1 MELTDRYTLPV
12 NRQTVWNALNDPE
25 VLKSCIAGC
34 ESFERVSGNDN
45 EYACAVT
52 ASVGPVKARFKAKVV
67 LSEIDAPNGY
77 TLSFDGQGGPAGFG
91 KGTAN
96 VKLSDDASGGTTLSY
111 TAHAQ
116 VGGKLAQVGSRLI
129 DGAAKKMAGDFFSKF
144 ADKLGGGKAVAP
156 TTALHSTAD
165 GEAGGLG
172 QPDMH
177 FPLWLKVVGAAGL
190 VTVLYILTH
199 H

>member
-1 MELTDRYTLPV
+1 MELTDQYTLPV
-12 NRQTVWNALNDPE
+12 DRQTVWNALNDPE

-34 ESFERVSGNDN
+34 ESFERISHNTF
-45 EYACAVT
+45 ACAVT

-91 KGTAN
+91 KGTAT
-96 VKLSDDASGGTTLSY
+96 VKLTDDATGGTLLSY

-129 DGAAKKMAGDFFSKF
+129 DAAAKKMAGDFFSKF
-144 ADKLGGGKAVAP
+144 AGKLGGGKAVAP
-156 TTALHSTAD
+156 AALPHATAD
-165 GEAGGLG
+165 GETGGLG

-177 FPLWLKVVGAAGL
+177 FPLWLKVVGSVGL

>member
-12 NRQTVWNALNDPE
+12 DRQTVWNALNDPE

-34 ESFERVSGNDN
+34 ESFERVSGNQ
-45 EYACAVT
+45 YTCAVT

-91 KGTAN
+91 KGSAN
-96 VKLSDDASGGTTLSY
+96 VKLSDDAGGGTTLSY

-144 ADKLGGGKAVAP
+144 ADKLGGGKAVGPVVAAQ
-156 TTALHSTAD
+156 TTAD
-165 GEAGGLG
+165 GATGGLG

-190 VTVLYILTH
+190 VAVLYILTH